1 MKIEIWSDI
10 ICPFCY
16 LGKKKLERAIEN
28 VGLKDNVEIIW
39 RSFQLDPEFPSDKA
53 VPSIQYLVERKG
65 YPIQQINQIQKDLVE
80 RSLPYGIDFQFD
92 KSLTFNSLKA
102 HQLLHWSKKFGKS
115 DQLKE
120 VLLKAYFTEG
130 LDLSKDEV
138 LAEQVVKVVLSQ
150 NEALEVILTK
160 EFLDEVDSDC
170 YQATQIGVRGVPFF
184 LINNRTS
191 ISGAQEDQVFEQL
204 LKTEMIQSGIALK
217 SASEGLCSLEEG
229 CD

>member
-10 ICPFCY
+10 VCPFCY
-16 LGKKKLERAIEN
+16 LGKKKLERAIEK

-39 RSFQLDPEFPSDKA
+39 RSFQLDPEFPMDKA
-53 VPSIQYLVERKG
+53 VPSIKYLVERKG

-102 HQLLHWSKKFGKS
+102 HQLLHWSNRFGKN

-120 VLLKAYFTEG
+120 VFLKAYFTDG
-130 LDLSKDEV
+130 LDLSNDLV
-138 LAEQVVKVVLSQ
+138 LTEQVVKVDLSQ

-170 YQATQIGVRGVPFF
+170 YQASQIGVRGVPFF
-184 LINNRTS
+184 LINNRAS
-191 ISGAQEDQVFEQL
+191 ISGAQEDQVFEQV
-204 LKTEMIQSGIALK
+204 LKMEILK
-217 SASEGLCSLEEG
+217 EPLA
-229 CD
+229 